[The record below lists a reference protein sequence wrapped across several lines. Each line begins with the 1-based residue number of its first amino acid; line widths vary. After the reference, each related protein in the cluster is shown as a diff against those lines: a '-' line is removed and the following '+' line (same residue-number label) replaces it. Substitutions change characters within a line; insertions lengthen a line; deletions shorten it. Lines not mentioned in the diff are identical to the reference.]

1 MNRDGAAGKG
11 GNSRG
16 LVLGLLLGVLLGGLL
31 LAPKARAP
39 VVAQLKKTGSR
50 PPLPPLLSSRLSP
63 RKAANNAAGRANI
76 MPVLALAA
84 EMALKELQT
93 SYDKIKADSDAAGTQ
108 LKAEMDVLKADAKKA
123 ADQLKECQD
132 KNGGSVMKQKVSVH

>member
-1 MNRDGAAGKG
+1 MQAFRLLGSAMATMNRDGAAGKG

-39 VVAQLKKTGSR
+39 VVAQLKKT
-50 PPLPPLLSSRLSP
+50 
-63 RKAANNAAGRANI
+63 
-76 MPVLALAA
+76 
-84 EMALKELQT
+84 EMALKELQA

-132 KNGGSVMKQKVSVH
+132 KNGGSVMKQKLADARAKLDEASKHLSEMGAR

>member
-1 MNRDGAAGKG
+1 MRP
-11 GNSRG
+11 
-16 LVLGLLLGVLLGGLL
+16 GGLTSCL
-31 LAPKARAP
+31 
-39 VVAQLKKTGSR
+39 
-50 PPLPPLLSSRLSP
+50 
-63 RKAANNAAGRANI
+63 
-76 MPVLALAA
+76 VLALAA